1 MVMFDGRGLILDRDG
16 VINVD
21 TDYLYRIEDVRFVDG
36 IFPLLRAAKA
46 AGYALAIATNQSGI
60 GRGIYGEADFEA
72 LMLWMRNQLAS
83 QGASIDA
90 VYFCPH
96 HPTEAK
102 GPYRRVCDCRKPLPG
117 MFLKA
122 IADLSLDPARSWTIG
137 DNARDLE
144 AGAAA
149 GIAHRV
155 KLDPAAGATHQ
166 VDGQWVAPSLAEIQ
180 GLMGLAR

>member
-1 MVMFDGRGLILDRDG
+1 MTFDGRGLILDRDG

-21 TDYLYRIEDVRFVDG
+21 INYLHRVEDVVFVDG

-60 GRGIYGEADFEA
+60 GRGLYTEAQFET
-72 LMLWMRNQLAS
+72 LMLWIRNQMAS

-96 HPTEAK
+96 HPTEAL
-102 GPYRRVCDCRKPLPG
+102 GDYRRDCDCRKPKPG
-117 MFLKA
+117 MFLQA
-122 IADLSLDPARSWTIG
+122 IADLSLDPAQSWTIG
-137 DNARDLE
+137 DNWRDLD
-144 AGAAA
+144 AGEAA

-155 KLDPAAGATHQ
+155 RIDPTGTTVHQ
-166 VDGQWVAPSLAEIQ
+166 ERGHWVAPSLAEIQ
-180 GLMGLAR
+180 RMMGLAR